1 LIEALSIA
9 AQVAVGLAGFA
20 GVAVLLGRGPGS
32 WHPVDAVRIRGLLYA
47 AFGALFASLVPVG
60 LLLSGVAEAISV
72 RCGSVAI
79 LAVIFLWGRTMSR
92 AMGGSDEASRATFN
106 RRVAVV
112 IMTITFV
119 TALAQVVNIAGVA
132 GAASPGIFFFG
143 VLLLLGYAAFG
154 FVRLMFVRP
163 SGG

>member
-1 LIEALSIA
+1 MIEALSVA

-32 WHPVDAVRIRGLLYA
+32 WHAVDAVRIRGLLYA

-60 LLLSGVAEAISV
+60 LLLSGVTEAISV
-72 RCGSVAI
+72 RCGSVAT
-79 LAVIFLWGRTMSR
+79 LAVILLWGRTMSR
-92 AMGGSDEASRATFN
+92 AMGGSDETVRATFN

-119 TALAQVVNIAGVA
+119 TAAAQIANISGVA

-163 SGG
+163 SGD